1 MRIRKKGE
9 ESQEPHKS
17 EVKSFLEGYK
27 AWMKISIYMWTS
39 VFLAHLLKI
48 MFSLLINLVALSE
61 TSALQK
67 VACMLAH
74 AFNPSTS
81 EAEAGGSH

>member
-1 MRIRKKGE
+1 
-9 ESQEPHKS
+9 
-17 EVKSFLEGYK
+17 
-27 AWMKISIYMWTS
+27 MWTS

-81 EAEAGGSH
+81 EAEADGSH